1 MLLSLYKLRS
11 LKDKFTFYVI
21 GNHDTMLTDVIL
33 NLPLTCSD
41 GLQAKQIF
49 NLNCFSAPRK

>member
-1 MLLSLYKLRS
+1 MLLSLYELRR

-21 GNHDTMLTDVIL
+21 GNHATLLTDVIL
-33 NLPLTCSD
+33 NLPLICSD

-49 NLNCFSAPRK
+49 NLHCFSAPRK